1 MHKAVPVALA
11 AILMSSVASLSL
23 PMASAQSHG
32 HGHGQE
38 EHEGAAYMMMAN
50 GIATHI
56 KTRTASESS
65 LDVHM
70 VTTKANNNVVSFKV
84 LEGEL
89 QVGEDAYSVVGGKA
103 NLSVK
108 SGRLGL
114 TITLK
119 DDAGKN
125 QLLRITATLSEPL
138 PHEEDDP
145 APLKFKVAKA
155 LRFWKLDMRGEVV
168 LPETGTAAT

>member
-1 MHKAVPVALA
+1 MFMDGEMHP
-11 AILMSSVASLSL
+11 
-23 PMASAQSHG
+23 SAQQQG
-32 HGHGQE
+32 HE
-38 EHEGAAYMMMAN
+38 EHEGVAYMMAK

-56 KTRTASESS
+56 WSRTASESS

-70 VTTKANNNVVSFKV
+70 VTTKANNAVSFKV

-89 QVGEDAYSVVGGKA
+89 QVGEDAYSIVGGKA

-155 LRFWKLDMRGEVV
+155 LKFWKLDMRGEVV
-168 LPETGTAAT
+168 LPETETT